1 MFKDETDHVRTR
13 VCTGKIGQPSSKS
26 RVSVSQPTPTL
37 QAPSTSVEHQARCF
51 FVKNYVW
58 ADSDSARGHLD
69 HVPGLFGACG
79 NDTLVVTLTA
89 VGMAALANLKS
100 DPGMMAAARQ
110 NYVTALHLTNAALQD
125 TVGVRTDQTLTAVIL
140 LGIFEV
146 HNLLFCDACQ
156 TACFL
161 TVTQTLTCKT
171 HKSMQSWTNHIL
183 GATALLKL
191 RGVEQL
197 QNKTGLRLFQMLRAQ
212 TVSAPDLFQI

>member
-1 MFKDETDHVRTR
+1 M
-13 VCTGKIGQPSSKS
+13 
-26 RVSVSQPTPTL
+26 
-37 QAPSTSVEHQARCF
+37 
-51 FVKNYVW
+51 
-58 ADSDSARGHLD
+58 
-69 HVPGLFGACG
+69 PGLFGPSG

-89 VGMAALANLKS
+89 VGMAGLANLKN

-125 TVGVRTDQTLTAVIL
+125 AVSVRTDQTLTAVIL
-140 LGIFEV
+140 LGVFEV
-146 HNLLFCDACQ
+146 HNLLFCDARQ

-161 TVTQTLTCKT
+161 TITQTLTCKT

-212 TVSAPDLFQI
+212 TVSAPDLFQIQNQP